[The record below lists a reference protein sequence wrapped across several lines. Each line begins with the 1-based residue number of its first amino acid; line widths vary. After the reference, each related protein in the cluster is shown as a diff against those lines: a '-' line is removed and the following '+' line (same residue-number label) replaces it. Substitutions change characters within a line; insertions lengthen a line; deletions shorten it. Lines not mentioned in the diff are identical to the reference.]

1 MPAIKPELQVTSQG
15 SGGAFNQLL
24 AGTSFL
30 DTPLFTPA
38 LPYVIGI
45 GGNQD
50 TDPIPVAGFNAFM
63 VMATVTSGGGTF
75 DIGYNII
82 DPHTAATVLVTRSL
96 KAAQAAGTNLLF
108 FFGAFTTPAGNVVD
122 TSADVFAVISLHFHA
137 NVATQTVTALRL
149 WCGVR

>member
-1 MPAIKPELQVTSQG
+1 MAAIKPELQIGSQG

-45 GGNQD
+45 AGNQD
-50 TDPIPVAGFNAFM
+50 TDPIMVAGFNAFM
-63 VMATVTSGGGTF
+63 VMVTVTSGGGTF
-75 DIGYNII
+75 DIAYNIH
-82 DPHTAATVLVTRSL
+82 DPHSIATILATRSL
-96 KAAQAAGTNLLF
+96 KAAQAAAPALLF
-108 FFGAFTTPAGNVVD
+108 FFGAFTTPAANVVD

-137 NVATQTVTALRL
+137 NAAAQTVTTLRL
-149 WCGVR
+149 WGGTR

>member
-1 MPAIKPELQVTSQG
+1 MASIKPELQIASQG

-24 AGTSFL
+24 AGTAFL

-38 LPYVIGI
+38 LPYAIGI
-45 GGNQD
+45 GGNAD
-50 TDPIPVAGFNAFM
+50 TDPIMVAGFNAFM

-82 DPHTAATVLVTRSL
+82 DPHTSATILATRSL
-96 KAAQAAGTNLLF
+96 KVGQAAGPALQF
-108 FFGAFTTPAGNVVD
+108 FFGAFTTPAANVVD
-122 TSADVFAVISLHFHA
+122 TSADVFDIISLHFHA
-137 NVATQTVTALRL
+137 NVAAQTVTVLRL